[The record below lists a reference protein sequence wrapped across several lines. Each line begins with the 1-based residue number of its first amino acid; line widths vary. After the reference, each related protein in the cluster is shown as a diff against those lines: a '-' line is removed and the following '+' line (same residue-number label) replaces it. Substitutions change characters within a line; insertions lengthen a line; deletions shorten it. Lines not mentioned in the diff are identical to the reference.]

1 MGKITV
7 LTITAA
13 ALLSFSGCSK
23 QPEIPHVKVVA
34 YRHDGNVTMSEAD
47 FAKCL
52 AVNKQLRECCVSKRD
67 R

>member
-1 MGKITV
+1 MGKITALMTTV
-7 LTITAA
+7 A
-13 ALLSFSGCSK
+13 ALLFFSGCAK

-34 YRHDGNVTMSEAD
+34 YRHDGNVTISEAD

-52 AVNKQLRECCVSKRD
+52 AVNKQLRECCVSKRN